1 MMTSFVTSAPRAR
14 VSNFFSSWSDP
25 ALVDAGAHG
34 ELLVARVRMWTIA
47 AIALVP
53 FGTMFADPGKKENY
67 VGLAAMLLAAVAS
80 FVILQLARRGDRI
93 SWLPLVTSL
102 FDVSLISATQLGYLL
117 QGLPSVAVNSR
128 TAFMA
133 YFLAIGWTCLR
144 WDVRICITAGSL
156 AIVQYFGVALGA
168 WSHWPTVV
176 TPDILTHGTFA
187 WANQFGRLIFLG
199 AFTWLCIAIIQQ
211 SLRLRISSTHD
222 ALTGLSNRAYFDER
236 LQEELVRAARHGRPL
251 TVALVDIDHF
261 KEVND
266 RLGHDA
272 GDHALKGIAKLF
284 KGTMRSSDL
293 VARWGGEEFAI
304 VMTETSRQDAFRK
317 IDWLRAT
324 VAAHPL
330 SLPNGETL
338 TLTVSAGLA
347 SYPDDGSD
355 SRELF
360 VAADV
365 NLLDA
370 KRNGRDRVV
379 MRVDA
384 AQATRPLGVPL

>member
-1 MMTSFVTSAPRAR
+1 MTTIVTPVQRAR
-14 VSNFFSSWSDP
+14 LSSFYASWSDP

-34 ELLVARVRMWTIA
+34 ELLVARVRIWTIA

-67 VGLAAMLLAAVAS
+67 VGLGAMLLAAVAS
-80 FVILQLARRGDRI
+80 VVILQLARRGDRI
-93 SWLPLVTSL
+93 SWLPFATSL

-144 WDVRICITAGSL
+144 WDIRICISAGAL
-156 AIVQYFGVALGA
+156 AMVQYLAVALGA
-168 WSHWPTVV
+168 WSHWPAVV
-176 TPDILTHGTFA
+176 TPDIVAHGTFA

-199 AFTWLCIAIIQQ
+199 AFTLLCIAIIQQ

-284 KGTMRSSDL
+284 KGAMRSSDL

-330 SLPNGETL
+330 SLPNGETIA
-338 TLTVSAGLA
+338 LTVSAGLA